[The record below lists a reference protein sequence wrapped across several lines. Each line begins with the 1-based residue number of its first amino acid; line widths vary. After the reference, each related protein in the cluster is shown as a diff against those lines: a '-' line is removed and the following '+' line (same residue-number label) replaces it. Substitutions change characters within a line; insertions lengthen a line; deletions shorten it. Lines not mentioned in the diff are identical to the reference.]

1 MRFFY
6 SFILFLMTFNA
17 CWSQSGFYFQN
28 HKKKA
33 VIPFKLINNLIF
45 IPIKVNGETLTFL
58 LDTGV
63 EETVLFSL
71 DDKEEVSLYQL
82 EKIMLRGLGANEAVE
97 AYKSSKNKFET
108 AGFTDNEHEIYL
120 ILDQEF
126 NFSSQVGIP
135 VNGIIGYH
143 FFKNHLVEIDY
154 DHKKVIVY
162 DQSYSK
168 IKKRLSKTYQKDTIS
183 IENNKPYYL
192 STVRTT
198 QQTRLSKMLI
208 DTGNSDAIW
217 LFLSETKDLTLP
229 DKNIYCFLGRGF
241 SGNVYGKRARINQF
255 TFGNQTFSNPIGT
268 FPDST
273 SVRSVNFV
281 AHRIGSLGGE
291 VLSRFNVVFDYIGNS
306 VYSKPGIK
314 IKAPFNFNMSGL
326 EVQHDGLEWVSQ
338 SYQDRNTTVGA
349 VYKSTMDDF
358 GRVQDN
364 LKIKFELKPVFK
376 IFNVRE
382 GSVAQEAGLKID
394 DRILKIN
401 GRNAHYLTIE
411 KINELLKSEEGRNI
425 EIEVERKGR
434 ILKFKFQL
442 RNIL

>member
-33 VIPFKLINNLIF
+33 VIPFQLINNLIF

-183 IENNKPYYL
+183 IENSKPYYL
-192 STVRTT
+192 STVSTT
-198 QQTRLSKMLI
+198 RQTRLSKMLI

-217 LFLSETKDLTLP
+217 LFLSETQDLALP
-229 DKNIYCFLGRGF
+229 EKNINCFLGRGF

-281 AHRIGSLGGE
+281 ADRVGSLGGE
-291 VLSRFNVVFDYIGNS
+291 VLSRFNVVFDYASNS
-306 VYSKPGIK
+306 VYSKPGNK

-326 EVQHDGLEWVSQ
+326 EVQHDGIEWVAQ
-338 SYQDRNTTVGA
+338 DYQDRKTSAA
-349 VYKSTMDDF
+349 VYKANFNSDSH
-358 GRVQDN
+358 VQDN
-364 LKIKFELKPVFK
+364 LKIKFELKPVFR
-376 IFNVRE
+376 IFNVRD
-382 GSVAQEAGLKID
+382 GSTAQLAGLQNG

-401 GRNAHYLTIE
+401 GKNAHYLTLE
-411 KINELLKSEEGRNI
+411 KINELLKSEDGKTI
-425 EIEVERKGR
+425 EITVDRKGVN
-434 ILKFKFQL
+434 LKYKFQL
-442 RNIL
+442 KSIL